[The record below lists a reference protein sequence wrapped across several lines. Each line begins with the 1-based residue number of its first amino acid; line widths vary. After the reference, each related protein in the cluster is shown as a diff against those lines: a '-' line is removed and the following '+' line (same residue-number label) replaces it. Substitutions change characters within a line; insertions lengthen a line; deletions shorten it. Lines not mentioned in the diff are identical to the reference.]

1 MPPPPEL
8 RHGGGGIGVVEVFRK
23 VKAQHLPH
31 ADGHVGI
38 AGEVEVDLE
47 AEGRDAQPAAD
58 GRQRPGRLRCQLRVP
73 QRADAVGQQ
82 HFFRKAHGEPPCP
95 GGERRCRVRPV
106 NQLRRN
112 ILIADDRPRHQLRE
126 HSHICAEGHHV
137 PLGGRVL
144 PVDINGVAHG
154 LESEKG
160 DADGQGQSQGRNG
173 DTGNQGQ
180 VGGEEIPI
188 FKKAQQS
195 QIQQHALRHEPPGQL
210 VPAAVLLHQQ
220 AVGIVDEDG
229 QHHNADIDRLPPAVE
244 HQTGQQQRQVPPPKG
259 NVEVDRQCDRQKTE
273 QKG

>member
-8 RHGGGGIGVVEVFRK
+8 RHGGGGIGVVEVFRE

-38 AGEVEVDLE
+38 AGEVEVDLK

-58 GRQRPGRLRCQLRVP
+58 GRQRPGRLRRQLRVP
-73 QRADAVGQQ
+73 QCTDAVGQQ

-126 HSHICAEGHHV
+126 HGHIGAEGHHV
-137 PLGGRVL
+137 PLGGSVL
-144 PVDINGVAHG
+144 PVDINGIAHG
-154 LESEKG
+154 LKGEKG
-160 DADGQGQSQGRNG
+160 NADGQGQSQGGNG
-173 DTGNQGQ
+173 NAGDQRE

-188 FKKAQQS
+188 FKKAQQT

-210 VPAAVLLHQQ
+210 VPAAVLLHQK

-229 QHHNADIDRLPPAVE
+229 QHHDADIDRLPPAVKY
-244 HQTGQQQRQVPPPKG
+244 QAGQQQGQIPPPEG
-259 NVEVDRQCDRQKTE
+259 NGKVDRQRDRQKAE
-273 QKG
+273 